1 MIVMVTEK
9 EMSTLTAVLVL
20 VGLLGRT
27 FRGCASVL
35 NLIHTEKHDERQ
47 KKGLLTNN
55 VAQSGRIMGISV
67 DDKRLMRITESSCDS
82 LSLCCLFWS
91 RSKYRHFS

>member
-1 MIVMVTEK
+1 
-9 EMSTLTAVLVL
+9 MSTLTAVLVL

-47 KKGLLTNN
+47 KKRPADKQCGPIGQNN
-55 VAQSGRIMGISV
+55 GH
-67 DDKRLMRITESSCDS
+67 
-82 LSLCCLFWS
+82 LC
-91 RSKYRHFS
+91 R